1 MERYRLEAK
10 QKGNWIPLKR
20 YSGLSRLKAEFFMAI
35 CAMMP
40 AQQSEQLIR
49 CVIDE

>member
-10 QKGNWIPLKR
+10 QRGNWIALKH
-20 YSGLSRLKAEFFMAI
+20 YSGLSKLKAEFFMRI

-40 AQQSEQLIR
+40 AQQSSQLIR